1 MGRRSAGPEE
11 GTGPVVQAPPSG
23 DASRV
28 AAKWRDSFLRQL
40 ESGEVAEPL
49 REAAMAERLTDWTTL
64 LTTVVVR
71 SCDELGWPVAAKG
84 HSLTLLPQPGQEYL
98 GMDVM
103 AFSDVADAGCRLP
116 RWPAPLAVFEL
127 ENSPRDDRVAY
138 SLWKV
143 ASVRAKL
150 HVVMAYRRTWE
161 QAIALPNRVAADVLP
176 GLRQSGESRL
186 DEVVFVMGSRSE
198 GESFPWGYFKFWQ
211 LDHGVGRFTKLS

>member
-1 MGRRSAGPEE
+1 
-11 GTGPVVQAPPSG
+11 
-23 DASRV
+23 V
-28 AAKWRDSFLRQL
+28 AAKWRDSFLRHL
-40 ESGEVAEPL
+40 ENSEVAEPL
-49 REAAMAERLTDWTTL
+49 GQAAMAERVTDWTSL

-71 SCDELGWPVAAKG
+71 SCGDFGWPVAAKG
-84 HSLTLLPQPGQEYL
+84 HPLAVLPQRGQEYL
-98 GMDVM
+98 GIDV
-103 AFSDVADAGCRLP
+103 VAVPDSSGASISAP

-143 ASVRAKL
+143 LSVRAKL

-176 GLRQSGESRL
+176 GLRHSGESHL
-186 DEVVFVMGSRSE
+186 DEVVFVMGSRSD
-198 GESFPWGYFKFWQ
+198 GASFPWGYFKFWR

>member
-1 MGRRSAGPEE
+1 
-11 GTGPVVQAPPSG
+11 VVAT
-23 DASRV
+23 
-28 AAKWRDSFLRQL
+28 WRDSFLRQL

-84 HSLTLLPQPGQEYL
+84 HPLTLLPQPGQEYL
-98 GMDVM
+98 GMDVL
-103 AFSDVADAGCRLP
+103 AFSDVADAGCRLL
-116 RWPAPLAVFEL
+116 RWPAPFAVFEL

-143 ASVRAKL
+143 VSVCAKL

-176 GLRQSGESRL
+176 GLRHSGESRL
-186 DEVVFVMGSRSE
+186 DEVVFVMGSRSDSE
-198 GESFPWGYFKFWQ
+198 TFPWGYFKFWR
-211 LDHGVGRFTKLS
+211 LDHGVGRFAKLS